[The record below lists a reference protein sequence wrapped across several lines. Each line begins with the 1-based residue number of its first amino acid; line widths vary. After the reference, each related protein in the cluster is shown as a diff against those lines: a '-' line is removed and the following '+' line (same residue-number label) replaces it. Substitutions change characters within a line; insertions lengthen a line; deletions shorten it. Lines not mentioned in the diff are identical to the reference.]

1 MAEYDYDLLVIGA
14 GSGGVRAARVA
25 AKLGAKVA
33 VVEKQELG
41 GTCVNRGCVP
51 KKLLVYAGRFR
62 HEAEDM
68 KGFGWTLPGKPT
80 FDWGTLIAN
89 KDREIERLNGIYGK
103 LLNDS
108 GVELLEGFA
117 SFSDPHT
124 VEVRDEQKGKRSVTA
139 AKVLVTTGSTPNV
152 VPIPGRE
159 LGITSDEVFHLKEL
173 PKRIVIAGGGYIG
186 LEMGSIFRNLG
197 SEVHIVH
204 RRDHVLVGFDRECT
218 SFLASQLRLGGMH
231 LHLGHTIEKL
241 TETEGGI
248 ACELDDGTVLECD
261 LPMAATG
268 RTPNTGGLGLE
279 KAGVDLASSGAILV
293 DDDFRTNVPHIFAL
307 GDVIER
313 MPLTPVA
320 IAEAMAFVS
329 TQFAD
334 RPQQLDYRQIP
345 TTVFTTPEFGTVGMS
360 EEHAWERGHQ
370 VHCYCSEFRPMKTTL
385 SGRHTRSLM
394 KMIVDESDDR
404 VLGIHVV
411 GPDAGE
417 IVQGF
422 AVALRCGVTKQELD
436 QTIGIHPTSAEEL
449 VQLREP
455 VKKRAAGA
463 GVTMKT
469 EER

>member
-1 MAEYDYDLLVIGA
+1 MAEHDYDLLVIGA

-33 VVEKQELG
+33 IVEKQELG

-68 KGFGWTLPGKPT
+68 TGYGWSLPGKPS
-80 FDWGTLIAN
+80 FDWATLIAN
-89 KDREIERLNGIYGK
+89 KDREIARLNGIYGR
-103 LLNDS
+103 LLDDS
-108 GVELLEGFA
+108 GVELVEGFA
-117 SFSDPHT
+117 TFTDPHT
-124 VEVRDEQKGKRSVTA
+124 VEVRDEAKGTRSVSA
-139 AKVLVTTGSTPNV
+139 DKILVTTGSLPYV

-186 LEMGSIFRNLG
+186 LEMGSIFRSLG
-197 SEVHIVH
+197 SEVHVVH
-204 RRDHVLVGFDRECT
+204 RNENVLGGFDRQCT
-218 SFLASQLRLGGMH
+218 DFLVSQLRLEGMH
-231 LHLGHTIEKL
+231 LYLGHTIEKIS
-241 TETEGGI
+241 ESDDGI

-261 LPMAATG
+261 VPMAATG
-268 RTPNTGGLGLE
+268 RRPNTGGLGLE
-279 KAGVDLASSGAILV
+279 DIGVDLASTGAILV
-293 DDDFRTNVPHIFAL
+293 DDDFRSSVPHIFAL

-320 IAEAMAFVS
+320 IAEAMAFVN

-334 RPQQLDYRQIP
+334 RPQQLDYQHIP
-345 TTVFTTPEFGTVGMS
+345 TSVFTTPEFGTVGIS
-360 EEHAWERGHQ
+360 EEHAWERGHR
-370 VHCYCSEFRPMKTTL
+370 VHCYTSEFRPMKNTL
-385 SGRHTRSLM
+385 SGRHTKSLM
-394 KMIVDESDDR
+394 KMLVDEDTDR
-404 VLGIHVV
+404 VLGVHVV

-422 AVALRCGVTKQELD
+422 AVALRCGVTKSELD
-436 QTIGIHPTSAEEL
+436 KTIGIHPTSAEEL

-455 VKKRAAGA
+455 VKRAAGA
-463 GVTMKT
+463 GEKMKT
-469 EER
+469 EEH

>member
-33 VVEKQELG
+33 IVEKQELG

-62 HEAEDM
+62 HEVEDM
-68 KGFGWTLPGKPT
+68 AGFGWTLPGEPS

-89 KDREIERLNGIYGK
+89 KDAEIRRLNGIYDR
-103 LLNDS
+103 LLDDS
-108 GVELLEGFA
+108 GVDLVEGFA
-117 SFSDPHT
+117 SFTDPHT
-124 VEVRDEQKGKRSVTA
+124 VEVRDEAKGTRSVSA
-139 AKVLVTTGSTPNV
+139 AKILVTTGSTPYV

-186 LEMGSIFRNLG
+186 LEMGSIFRTLG
-197 SEVHIVH
+197 SEVHVVH
-204 RRDHVLVGFDRECT
+204 RRDHVLAGFDQQCT
-218 SFLASQLRLGGMH
+218 EFLASQLRLGGMH

-241 TETEGGI
+241 TEKGEGIG
-248 ACELDDGTVLECD
+248 CELDDGTVLECD
-261 LPMAATG
+261 MAMAATG
-268 RTPNTGGLGLE
+268 RRPNTGGLGLE
-279 KAGVDLASSGAILV
+279 GIGVDLASSGAVLV
-293 DDDFRTNVPHIFAL
+293 DDDFRSSVPHIFAL

-313 MPLTPVA
+313 IPLTPVA
-320 IAEAMAFVS
+320 IAEAMVFVN

-334 RPQQLDYRQIP
+334 RPQQLDYLHIP
-345 TTVFTTPEFGTVGMS
+345 TTIFTTPEFATVGMS

-370 VHCYCSEFRPMKTTL
+370 VHCYHSEFRPMRNTL
-385 SGRHTRSLM
+385 SGRHTKSLM
-394 KMIVDESDDR
+394 KMLVDERTDR
-404 VLGIHVV
+404 VLGVHVV

-422 AVALRCGVTKQELD
+422 AVALRCGITKSELD
-436 QTIGIHPTSAEEL
+436 KTIGIHPTSAEEL
-449 VQLREP
+449 VQLRDP
-455 VKKRAAGA
+455 VKRAAGA
-463 GVTMKT
+463 GVKMKT
-469 EER
+469 EEH